1 MLVQESVCGGG
12 FLDALEIGFLREM
25 VDEVL
30 VYLVDV
36 VVLAGAEEKE
46 DFRFVVAVGR
56 GHCGG

>member
-1 MLVQESVCGGG
+1 MWL
-12 FLDALEIGFLREM
+12 FAREV

-36 VVLAGAEEKE
+36 VAVAEAEE
-46 DFRFVVAVGR
+46 DYFRFVVAVGR